1 MKGLQGQIALVT
13 GASRTV
19 GIGHAIART
28 LAAAGADVY
37 ITYYRPYDK
46 VSGLAGKP
54 NEPELLLEELRGLG
68 VRAAGAEYDLSD
80 IAAPASIFDVAQAAL
95 GPISILINN
104 ATYSLNDTIETLTAD
119 MLDKHYAVNLRGMA
133 LMCKE
138 FVIRYRAAGLAD
150 GRIVN
155 LTSGQSQGPMVGE
168 LAYVATKGAVEA
180 LSVSLSA
187 EIAPLGITVN
197 AVNPGITDTG
207 WIPRD
212 QKAVWERGSP
222 RGRIGQPADAA
233 RLIAFLASSEAH
245 WITGEVINSTG
256 GVRG

>member
-1 MKGLQGQIALVT
+1 MKPLTGYVALVT
-13 GASRTV
+13 GASRAV
-19 GIGHAIART
+19 GIGHAIARKM
-28 LAAAGADVY
+28 AAAGADVF
-37 ITYYRPYDK
+37 ITFYRPYDK
-46 VSGLAGKP
+46 ISGLAGEQ
-54 NEPELLLEELRGLG
+54 NEPEQLLDELRELG
-68 VRAAGAEYDLSD
+68 VRAAGSECDLSD
-80 IAAPASIFDVAQAAL
+80 IAAPAAVFEAAQAAL
-95 GPISILINN
+95 GPIDILVNN

-133 LMCKE
+133 LMCRE
-138 FVIRYRAAGLAD
+138 FVVRYNAAELAD

-180 LSVSLSA
+180 FTVSLSA

-207 WIPRD
+207 WIPPDLKDR
-212 QKAVWERGSP
+212 WERGSP
-222 RGRIGQPADAA
+222 RGRVGQPEDAA
-233 RLIAFLASSEAH
+233 RLIAFLASPEAS